1 MAGSSS
7 QITPSDK
14 GKGHASIPPP
24 LPAFRIHNQID
35 DEIIDD
41 PHIQSSDNRILI
53 PFTIGTD
60 THCFLGPIES
70 LEKVNKKSLS
80 FPSAEGEDLL
90 INQSFNIS
98 HFINQKTFRNNPK
111 INPRG
116 YDFTARYRR
125 LEPTK
130 SASWGALGI
139 HELLRLSHFS
149 LTTHTWM
156 IGAVTCFWNRTTN
169 NFHLPC
175 GMIGMSLLDV
185 ATITGLPFNLPDYT
199 SEMQP
204 ERQYNVVL
212 NSPYSEFI
220 AHNMGREGTR
230 ITDNEH
236 LNFTPFLRRNR
247 GPAWLDRLLFPHS
260 NEGSELAKRSWA
272 HLLALQVIPTG
283 LSLQKKEKFKITLYA
298 PHLSARQLEFSQA
311 IPKP

>member
-7 QITPSDK
+7 QITSSDK
-14 GKGHASIPPP
+14 GKGHASTPPP
-24 LPAFRIHNQID
+24 PPALRILNQID

-70 LEKVNKKSLS
+70 LEKVNRKSLS
-80 FPSAEGEDLL
+80 SPSAEGEDLL

-116 YDFTARYRR
+116 YDFTTWYRC

-149 LTTHTWM
+149 LTTHPWM
-156 IGAVTCFWNRTTN
+156 IGIITCFCNRTTN

-185 ATITGLPFNLPDYT
+185 AAITELPINSPDYT

-204 ERQYNVVL
+204 ERQYNVIL
-212 NSPYSEFI
+212 SSSYSDFI

-236 LNFTPFLRRNR
+236 VAFLFYWLNAILFCSRSVQCQNFTSL
-247 GPAWLDRLLFPHS
+247 WLYFSTKVKLSTWLSFFWGTSSKNLANLFVTY
-260 NEGSELAKRSWA
+260 E
-272 HLLALQVIPTG
+272 
-283 LSLQKKEKFKITLYA
+283 IT
-298 PHLSARQLEFSQA
+298 
-311 IPKP
+311 K